1 MSGVELVQEHRL
13 AKVTSG
19 ISADVIVV
27 NITGF
32 EAISAEFEFDIDILS
47 DDHSIDVEGLI
58 ATALTVEI
66 ALDDEKTRVVN
77 GLVSHCSIDGVDESG
92 LRHYRLK
99 LVSPLWFIQYS
110 SNNRIFQQKTAK
122 KIIEEVLAKYGF
134 DLTISF
140 QTQAEMLERNY
151 CVQYDE
157 SDYDFLHRLLSEQG
171 VGYFYIHSKSKLE
184 IVFYDSASSYQNS
197 SPQTIEY
204 APAGTAPFSHTISRW
219 HRELNYRPKK
229 YHTTDYN
236 SFSSNAETLKK
247 SNVSSS
253 SMGGVTA
260 VEPTIDAKL
269 SPKAKESLRSELPAK
284 ELTSYLDR
292 WLESEEARFEIAY
305 GESDCSFVKPGY
317 KFKLDHPVDS
327 EVKEYLVIEVSHSL
341 NDSNNTDS
349 TYSNSFKCICANQT
363 YRPMPRHSERTHINS
378 HIGFVTQVAAEKHKD
393 PYKQVKVTFAW
404 DNNAE
409 SIWLRSVQPFAGND
423 WGAVFVPRVGQEVIV
438 SYIGGNIERPV
449 VSGAVYNP
457 NNQFPAYTQ
466 TQSGIKT
473 KDEGMYNEL
482 RFDDKKDA
490 EEVYFEAGKDHNF
503 LINNDQ
509 KGDIKGLQTV
519 AIEKDRNYTIKGNDT
534 LSIEGSQEESI
545 KGDQQLA
552 ITGKHTV
559 TVSGSE
565 STDVTGSIKTSSK
578 SSISIQAA
586 TSIELK
592 VGGSSIKISNAGI
605 DIKGLKISAAANA
618 MAEIKSSGIL
628 TLKGSLT
635 QIN

>member
-1 MSGVELVQEHRL
+1 MSEVELVQEHRL
-13 AKVTSG
+13 AKVKSG
-19 ISADVIVV
+19 ITSDVIVV
-27 NITGF
+27 NVAGL
-32 EAISAEFEFDIDILS
+32 ESISAEFEFDVDILS
-47 DDHSIDVEGLI
+47 DDHSIDAEALI
-58 ATALTVEI
+58 ATAVVLEVAI
-66 ALDDEKTRVVN
+66 DDSKKRVIK
-77 GLVSHCSIDGVDESG
+77 GLVSHCSIHGVDESG

-134 DLTISF
+134 ELTVSF
-140 QTQAEMLERNY
+140 QTQAQMLERNY

-157 SDYDFLHRLLSEQG
+157 SDYDFIHRLLSEEG
-171 VGYFYIHSKSKLE
+171 VGYFYIHTDSKLE
-184 IVFYDSASSYQNS
+184 IVFYDASNSYQKCA
-197 SPQTIEY
+197 PYTVEY
-204 APAGTAPFSHTISRW
+204 APAGTAPFSNTVSRW

-229 YHTTDYN
+229 YHISDYN
-236 SFSSNAETLKK
+236 SFSSTAETLKK

-260 VEPTIDAKL
+260 VEPTVDARL
-269 SPKAKESLRSELPAK
+269 PSKAKEALRTETPAK
-284 ELTSYLDR
+284 ELSSYLDR
-292 WLESEEARFEIAY
+292 WLESEEARFEVAY
-305 GESDCSFVKPGY
+305 GESDCSFLKPGF
-317 KFKLDHPVDS
+317 KFKLNHPVES
-327 EVKEYLVIEVSHSL
+327 EAKEYLVIEVVHSL
-341 NDSNNTDS
+341 QDSNNTDT
-349 TYSNSFKCICANQT
+349 TYSNRFKCICADQT
-363 YRPMPRHSERTHINS
+363 YRPNPRHSERTQVNS
-378 HIGFVTQVAAEKHKD
+378 HIAFVTQVATEKHKD

-409 SIWLRSVQPFAGND
+409 SVWLRSVQPFAGND
-423 WGAVFVPRVGQEVIV
+423 WGAVFVPRVGQEVVIN
-438 SYIGGNIERPV
+438 YIGGNVERPV

-457 NNQFPAYTQ
+457 SNQFPAYTQ
-466 TQSGIKT
+466 TQSGFKT
-473 KDEGMYNEL
+473 KDEGMHNEL

-534 LSIEGSQEESI
+534 LSIEGNQGESVKGNQQLTI
-545 KGDQQLA
+545 KGNHA
-552 ITGKHTV
+552 VK
-559 TVSGSE
+559 VSGND

-578 SSISIQAA
+578 STISIQAA

-592 VGGSSIKISNAGI
+592 VGGSSIKLSNAGI
-605 DIKGLKISAAANA
+605 DIKAIKISAAANA